1 MADHPLRSALFKKDR
16 QDCHNI
22 VSSDLFGQSLIDVI
36 YEMLFTGASVKY
48 AGEQTL
54 HPLCVINSIK
64 NFIGDEREKPSRSL
78 MIFGVDYLLEFEL
91 RNNDR
96 DSLDDVMK
104 NSLEETVFVGELEDA
119 CQNSDWQNAQ
129 LIMSKTFLAS
139 DRSRA
144 TLDTLSELALQNSPT
159 TVIFVYHLLRS
170 YQFQEKKNDNWTF
183 INCIF
188 DQIKFRGLEPAHS
201 PTKVTPETIKDKV
214 INSGDIVYYSAIKNI
229 WNGDY
234 VRSRGYR
241 RELSYWLSKIDL
253 EQTIKDKQGPRYLLT
268 HKVEKSFTAYAKGI
282 INNDSKTKNQKAK
295 ELVTLE
301 AVRSILKTIDF

>member
-78 MIFGVDYLLEFEL
+78 MIFGVNYLLEFEL
-91 RNNDR
+91 RNNGH

-129 LIMSKTFLAS
+129 SIMSKTFLAS

-159 TVIFVYHLLRS
+159 TAIFVYHLLRS

-188 DQIKFRGLEPAHS
+188 EQIKFRGLEPAHR
-201 PTKVTPETIKDKV
+201 PTKVFPETIKDKV

-268 HKVEKSFTAYAKGI
+268 HKVEKSFTAYAKEI

-301 AVRSILKTIDF
+301 AVRSILKTIDY

>member
-78 MIFGVDYLLEFEL
+78 MIFGVNYLLEFEL
-91 RNNDR
+91 RNNGH

-129 LIMSKTFLAS
+129 SILSKTFLAS

-159 TVIFVYHLLRS
+159 TAIFVYHLLRS

-188 DQIKFRGLEPAHS
+188 EQIKLRDLEPAHS
-201 PTKVTPETIKDKV
+201 PTKVTPESIKDEV
-214 INSGDIVYYSAIKNI
+214 IKSGNIVYFSAIENL
-229 WNGDY
+229 WNGGY
-234 VRSRGYR
+234 VRSRGFR
-241 RELSYWLSKIDL
+241 RELSYWLSKLDL
-253 EQTIKDKQGPRYLLT
+253 GHAIRDKQIPEHLL
-268 HKVEKSFTAYAKGI
+268 KNQRQKSFTMFAKEI
-282 INNDSKTKNQKAK
+282 INNDGKTKNQKAQ
-295 ELVTLE
+295 ELVNLG
-301 AVRSILKTIDF
+301 AIRSISKTIDN

>member
-78 MIFGVDYLLEFEL
+78 MIFGVNYLLEFEL
-91 RNNDR
+91 RNNGH
-96 DSLDDVMK
+96 DSLDDVIK

-129 LIMSKTFLAS
+129 SIMSKTFLAS

-159 TVIFVYHLLRS
+159 TAIFVYHLLRS

-188 DQIKFRGLEPAHS
+188 EQIKFRGLEPAHS

-268 HKVEKSFTAYAKGI
+268 HKVEKSFTAYAKEI

-301 AVRSILKTIDF
+301 AVRSILKTIDY

>member
-78 MIFGVDYLLEFEL
+78 MIFGVNYLLEFEL
-91 RNNDR
+91 RNNGH

-129 LIMSKTFLAS
+129 SIMSKTFLAS

-159 TVIFVYHLLRS
+159 TAIFVYHLLRS

-188 DQIKFRGLEPAHS
+188 EQIKFRGLEPAHR
-201 PTKVTPETIKDKV
+201 PTKVIPETIKDKV

-268 HKVEKSFTAYAKGI
+268 HKVEKSFTAYAKEI

-301 AVRSILKTIDF
+301 AVRSILKTIDY

>member
-1 MADHPLRSALFKKDR
+1 MADHPLRSALFIKDR
-16 QDCHNI
+16 QGCHDI
-22 VSSDLFGQSLIDVI
+22 VSSDLIGQSLVDVI
-36 YEMLFTGASVKY
+36 YEMLFFCASVKY
-48 AGEQTL
+48 VGELIL

-64 NFIGDEREKPSRSL
+64 NFIGDERENPSKSL

-91 RNNDR
+91 RDSDRNNIEE
-96 DSLDDVMK
+96 VKK
-104 NSLEETVFVGELEDA
+104 NGLEETVFVGELEDA
-119 CQNSDWQNAQ
+119 CQKSDWQNAKS
-129 LIMSKTFLAS
+129 IMSKIFLAS
-139 DRSRA
+139 DMSRA
-144 TLDTLSELALQNSPT
+144 TLDTLSELALQNSST
-159 TVIFVYHLLRS
+159 NAIFVYHLLRS

-183 INCIF
+183 TNCIF
-188 DQIKFRGLEPAHS
+188 EQIKLRGLEPAHS

-234 VRSRGYR
+234 VRSRGFR

-268 HKVEKSFTAYAKGI
+268 HKVEKSFTAYAKEI

-301 AVRSILKTIDF
+301 AVRSILKTIDY

>member
-16 QDCHNI
+16 QGCHDI
-22 VSSDLFGQSLIDVI
+22 VSSELIGQPLVDVI
-36 YEMLFTGASVKY
+36 YEMLLFCASVKY
-48 AGEQTL
+48 VGELIL

-64 NFIGDEREKPSRSL
+64 NFIGDERENPSKSL

-91 RNNDR
+91 R
-96 DSLDDVMK
+96 DSDHNIIEEVTK
-104 NSLEETVFVGELEDA
+104 NGLEETVFFFFLEDA
-119 CQNSDWQNAQ
+119 CQNSDWQNAK

-159 TVIFVYHLLRS
+159 NVIFVYHLLRS

-188 DQIKFRGLEPAHS
+188 EQIKFRGLEPAHS

-214 INSGDIVYYSAIKNI
+214 INGGDIVYYSAIKNI
-229 WNGDY
+229 WDGDY
-234 VRSRGYR
+234 VRSRGFK

-253 EQTIKDKQGPRYLLT
+253 RQTLKDKKGPRNLLT
-268 HKVEKSFTAYAKGI
+268 HKVEKSFTAYAKEI
-282 INNDSKTKNQKAK
+282 INNDSKTKNKKAK

-301 AVRSILKTIDF
+301 AVRSILKTIDY

>member
-1 MADHPLRSALFKKDR
+1 MADHPLRSALFNKDR
-16 QDCHNI
+16 QGCHDI
-22 VSSDLFGQSLIDVI
+22 VSSDLIGQSLVDVI
-36 YEMLFTGASVKY
+36 YEMLFFCASVKY
-48 AGEQTL
+48 VGELIL

-64 NFIGDEREKPSRSL
+64 NFIGDERENPSKSL

-91 RNNDR
+91 R
-96 DSLDDVMK
+96 DSDHNSIEEVTK
-104 NSLEETVFVGELEDA
+104 NGLEETVFVGELEDA
-119 CQNSDWQNAQ
+119 CQNSDWQNAKS
-129 LIMSKTFLAS
+129 IMSKTFLAS

-159 TVIFVYHLLRS
+159 NVIFVYHLLRS

-188 DQIKFRGLEPAHS
+188 EQIKFRGLEPAHS

-234 VRSRGYR
+234 VRSRGFR

-268 HKVEKSFTAYAKGI
+268 HKVEKSFTAYAKEI

-301 AVRSILKTIDF
+301 AVRSILKTIDY

>member
-1 MADHPLRSALFKKDR
+1 
-16 QDCHNI
+16 
-22 VSSDLFGQSLIDVI
+22 
-36 YEMLFTGASVKY
+36 MLFFCASVKY
-48 AGEQTL
+48 VGELIL

-64 NFIGDEREKPSRSL
+64 NFIGDERENPSKSL

-91 RNNDR
+91 RDNDHN
-96 DSLDDVMK
+96 SIEEVTK
-104 NSLEETVFVGELEDA
+104 NGLEETVFVGELEDA
-119 CQNSDWQNAQ
+119 CQNSDWQNAKS
-129 LIMSKTFLAS
+129 IMSKTFLAS

-159 TVIFVYHLLRS
+159 NAIFVYHLLRS

-188 DQIKFRGLEPAHS
+188 EQIKSRGLESAHS

-234 VRSRGYR
+234 VRSRGFR

-253 EQTIKDKQGPRYLLT
+253 EQTIKEKQGPRYLLT
-268 HKVEKSFTAYAKGI
+268 QKVEKSFIAYAKEI
-282 INNDSKTKNQKAK
+282 INKDSKTKNQKAK

-301 AVRSILKTIDF
+301 AVRSILKTIDY